1 MSQYC
6 KAYLIKELR
15 KFHKW
20 KEKKE
25 NARTEKKESNGK
37 EIDAP
42 RKLSSNDFLYLHENY
57 VVTDGIF
64 ADENIIFDNITED
77 WKKFCENDLNFRIPD
92 FVTNKIQKGDRGKE
106 DKAKSRK

>member
-6 KAYLIKELR
+6 KAYSIKELR

-25 NARTEKKESNGK
+25 NARTEKKVTNGK
-37 EIDAP
+37 EIEAP
-42 RKLSSNDFLYLHENY
+42 RKLSSDDYLYLHENY

-64 ADENIIFDNITED
+64 ADKNIIFNSTTKE
-77 WKKFCENDLNFRIPD
+77 WKNFCENDLKFRIPD
-92 FVTNKIQKGDRGKE
+92 FVTNKIQEGDSGKD
-106 DKAKSRK
+106 DKAKS